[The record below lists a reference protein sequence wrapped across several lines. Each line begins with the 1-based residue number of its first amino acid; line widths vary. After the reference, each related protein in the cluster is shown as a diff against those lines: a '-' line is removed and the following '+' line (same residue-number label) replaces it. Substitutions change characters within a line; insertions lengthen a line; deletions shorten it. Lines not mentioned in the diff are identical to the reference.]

1 MKHSRALWPIAL
13 LCCTLIGLTLPDRA
27 HGIATSATPSAT
39 PLPTAKGTPPPVAGT
54 PAPTAQSGPGSFTM
68 TQTLSDNA
76 QGMTIAFDGLAFLT
90 GTLGADSFFPPGK
103 VADFW
108 GFQYLRDNDPSEMG
122 HNTDFLTN
130 ASLNMLTVLS
140 SDQKAQLI
148 TLAKAQVDSINQYG
162 YKRFVLMTAF
172 RRLLT
177 GNLPTGTTGLDVEA
191 VKTFS
196 TELYHLDGEISY
208 ARAQV
213 MGNILANLDTT
224 QRAYLDGM
232 VGKGMTS
239 WPTVTEPVELRPLSQ
254 DEKVA
259 VMTYAGDLFS
269 WYAGSIDADVY
280 FCPERQGTYFGSFYM
295 KDAPAVGNPG
305 YSIGT
310 NITADL
316 GNAFLAALTP
326 AQAALVT
333 DLVTSQKPALYE
345 IVDRRKDVSTLL
357 RQFIA
362 GQTPDSAT
370 VLSLMDRYGALDGDI
385 IARYATAFAQVG
397 QSLSADQQA
406 QLVKMRTDLLSTLAY
421 PTGAYLFAQAI
432 PLPSVIST
440 DFLFTAISTPTVTT
454 TPVPTVTTSVPTASG
469 TPMPPTR
476 TGTPLP
482 TASGTPLPPT
492 RTGTP
497 LPTASGTPLP
507 SITTTSVPTAS
518 GTPLPPT
525 RTGTPL
531 PTASGT
537 PLPSVTTTSVPTAS
551 GTPMPTP
558 TTSNLPTTVSV
569 EVSAPI
575 NPSQAVT
582 APMNTSAGMVQIT
595 LNDLRSS
602 GVITTQVSTT
612 VPSYAPNTFTLLGTN
627 YEISTSGLAFGQ
639 ATLQFPYRDSDIAAA
654 GVAEDSLRLLHF
666 ENGQWKDVT
675 TNLDTTAN
683 IITGVTGSFSPF
695 VLGVQNAQYQ
705 VFIPLIA
712 R

>member
-1 MKHSRALWPIAL
+1 MKHVRSRSPWPIVL
-13 LCCTLIGLTLPDRA
+13 LCCAIIGLALPARA
-27 HGIATSATPSAT
+27 QGVAASATPSAS
-39 PLPTAKGTPPPVAGT
+39 PPPPTAGT
-54 PAPTAQSGPGSFTM
+54 PAPTTQPGPGSFTM

-140 SDQKAQLI
+140 ADQKAQLI
-148 TLAKAQVDSINQYG
+148 TLAKSQVDSINQYG

-177 GNLPTGTTGLDVEA
+177 GDLPTGTTGLNTDA
-191 VKTFS
+191 VKAFS
-196 TELYHLDGEISY
+196 TELYHLDGEISF

-224 QRAYLDGM
+224 QHAYLDAM

-239 WPTVTEPVELRPLSQ
+239 WPTVTEPLELRPLSQ

-406 QLVKMRTDLLSTLAY
+406 QLVKLRTDLLSTLAY
-421 PTGAYLFAQAI
+421 PTGAYLYAQAI
-432 PLPSVIST
+432 ALPSVINT
-440 DFLFTAISTPTVTT
+440 DFLFAA
-454 TPVPTVTTSVPTASG
+454 TSVPTTTSTPLPTVSG
-469 TPMPPTR
+469 TPLPPVTGTPLPTVSGTPPPTR
-476 TGTPLP
+476 TGTPPPTRTGTPLPPVTGTPLP
-482 TASGTPLPPT
+482 TASGTPP
-492 RTGTP
+492 
-497 LPTASGTPLP
+497 
-507 SITTTSVPTAS
+507 
-518 GTPLPPT
+518 
-525 RTGTPL
+525 
-531 PTASGT
+531 
-537 PLPSVTTTSVPTAS
+537 
-551 GTPMPTP
+551 PTP
-558 TTSNLPTTVSV
+558 TTPSLPTTVSV

-582 APMNTSAGMVQIT
+582 APMNTSVGIVQIT

-602 GVITTQVSTT
+602 GVITAQVSTT
-612 VPSYAPNTFTLLGTN
+612 TPSDAPNTFTLLGIN
-627 YEISTSGLAFGQ
+627 YEISTSGFAFGQ
-639 ATLQFPYRDSDIAAA
+639 ATLQFPYRDSDVAAA
-654 GVAEDSLRLLHF
+654 GVPEDSLRLLHF

-695 VLGVQNAQYQ
+695 VIGIQTTQYQ
-705 VFIPLIA
+705 IFIPLII